1 MRQILELQSLD
12 TPKRTVSLLIISN
25 TSCSCVECEAL
36 SYPYHIRASKH
47 KPRNHHHC
55 FTFLYCVPEAFSL
68 SHQHCGQWQ
77 DCLWWSAES
86 PLPCQWWRDLV
97 VQFPVRTDFGQ
108 WTFICFAAQSWW
120 IWIQM
125 TEFVQIW
132 KESSIC
138 ISLFGSC
145 VLVFYSFFSF
155 EKHNHLSNKKKKL
168 HSSTKQKLEEKRND
182 SHSKFQTTIH
192 STLSVSSYSEG
203 WIVSFNS
210 LLYVSFCM

>member
-1 MRQILELQSLD
+1 MRQLLELQSLD

-36 SYPYHIRASKH
+36 SYPYHIRESKH

-125 TEFVQIW
+125 TGICTDLKRIFDMHLTFWFLCFGFLLFFFLW
-132 KESSIC
+132 KTQSSFQQKKRSYIPQPNK
-138 ISLFGSC
+138 SL
-145 VLVFYSFFSF
+145 
-155 EKHNHLSNKKKKL
+155 KKKGMIHTQSFKPQFTL
-168 HSSTKQKLEEKRND
+168 HFPYHLIPKDGS
-182 SHSKFQTTIH
+182 
-192 STLSVSSYSEG
+192 
-203 WIVSFNS
+203 
-210 LLYVSFCM
+210 